1 MAFKEPRAFVD
12 RKFQIRRSL
21 LFVVVMVYALACCD
35 RSCSLGIKESCH
47 FSYSTT
53 RIVMLMF
60 VALHLH
66 IGLFK
71 PSLKSLYDV
80 LCFYTSTVW
89 IHV

>member
-53 RIVMLMF
+53 NNCHV
-60 VALHLH
+60 
-66 IGLFK
+66 
-71 PSLKSLYDV
+71 DV
-80 LCFYTSTVW
+80 CCLTLAYRVVQTIS
-89 IHV
+89 